1 LSIFRESDL
10 KRCVNPGEFVFVRYF
25 AGVKLGS
32 VQVCAEHVCFLT
44 GTLLPTVMKEGGT
57 YSVQRNEG
65 VLSLCQ
71 AGTIFWVGLLKPSST

>member
-1 LSIFRESDL
+1 
-10 KRCVNPGEFVFVRYF
+10 
-25 AGVKLGS
+25 
-32 VQVCAEHVCFLT
+32 
-44 GTLLPTVMKEGGT
+44 MKEGGT